1 MIKYKLKFQRIRMKN
16 DIMSKLYNLFLII
29 VLFTLPVTEG
39 LKQISLILFVLV
51 GIYICVKEKKQF
63 KFDVINISLFIFV
76 LSAFISCIVNGVSPS
91 RVLDPLR
98 CMLFFFVARTV
109 GTEKINFKFMFYAL
123 FAGFIVAFIPACIK
137 KFTSNDPMAF
147 FELKSIGHVNHSAI
161 FMLLVFC
168 VALMSMADFKKLYEK
183 YISITVA
190 GICVLGIMIAGS
202 RATMYLLPV
211 IVFVI
216 LIYQISNKQTNIR
229 KSLGLIILFSAIAI
243 FYTYIS
249 TNITQDERIYSQL
262 TKGVTGSET
271 RYPIFVS
278 AVYTWLEHPF
288 FGIGSGEF
296 KIIDITKYF
305 PGNYEV
311 HVSHSHNTF
320 LTFLTEKGI
329 IALLA
334 YLVFQLSLF
343 IKFIKN
349 FRQNNIVFLALLM
362 LVFQN
367 VISLVNTTFHHENA
381 LLMLLFWALAL
392 GVIDE
397 KNSIFKN

>member
-1 MIKYKLKFQRIRMKN
+1 MKN

-63 KFDVINISLFIFV
+63 KFDVTNISLFVFV
-76 LSAFISCIVNGVSPS
+76 LATFISCLVNVISPS

-123 FAGFIVAFIPACIK
+123 FAGFVVAFVLACIK

-161 FMLLVFC
+161 FILLVFC
-168 VALMSMADFKKLYEK
+168 VALMSMANFKKLYEK
-183 YISITVA
+183 YISIAVA

-211 IVFVI
+211 AVFSI
-216 LIYQISNKQTNIR
+216 LLYQFFYKQANLKT
-229 KSLGLIILFSAIAI
+229 SFVLIILFSVISI
-243 FYTYIS
+243 SYTYIS
-249 TNITQDERIYSQL
+249 VNITQDGRIYSQL
-262 TKGVTGSET
+262 TKGITGSET
-271 RYPIFVS
+271 RYPIFAS
-278 AVYTWLEHPF
+278 AFYTWLEHPF

-305 PGNYEV
+305 PGNVEV
-311 HVSHSHNTF
+311 NVSHAHNTF

-349 FRQNNIVFLALLM
+349 FRQNSIVFLALLI

-381 LLMLLFWALAL
+381 LLMLLFWGLAL
-392 GVIDE
+392 SYIEQKD
-397 KNSIFKN
+397 NSYKK

>member
-1 MIKYKLKFQRIRMKN
+1 MKN
-16 DIMSKLYNLFLII
+16 EIASKLYNFFLL
-29 VLFTLPVTEG
+29 VMLFTLPVTEG
-39 LKQISLILFVLV
+39 LKQISLTLFVLV
-51 GIYICVKEKKQF
+51 GIYICVKEKRQF

-76 LSAFISCIVNGVSPS
+76 LATFISCLVNGVSPS

-123 FAGFIVAFIPACIK
+123 FAGFIVAFIPACIE
-137 KFTSNDPMAF
+137 KFSDPDPEAF
-147 FELKSIGHVNHSAI
+147 LILKSIGHVNHSAI
-161 FMLLVFC
+161 YIFLIFLTALLFI
-168 VALMSMADFKKLYEK
+168 SNKNKNRSIN
-183 YISITVA
+183 ISISI
-190 GICVLGIMIAGS
+190 ICILALAIAGS
-202 RATMYLLPV
+202 RSTAYMIPLVSVLIFSY
-211 IVFVI
+211 
-216 LIYQISNKQTNIR
+216 LIYKKEVSFKL
-229 KSLGLIILFSAIAI
+229 SLTLSILFCVV
-243 FYTYIS
+243 FFTYLY
-249 TNITQDERIYSQL
+249 ITVAFTADERIYDQMS
-262 TKGVTGSET
+262 KGVQGGEF
-271 RYPIFVS
+271 RFLIFES
-278 AVYTWLEHPF
+278 AFKTWQDNIF
-288 FGIGSGEF
+288 FGIGSGNF
-296 KIIDITKYF
+296 KSIDLTHFF
-305 PGNYEV
+305 PQSAKA
-311 HVSHSHNTF
+311 HVSHAHNTF

-343 IKFIKN
+343 AKFIKN
-349 FRQNNIVFLALLM
+349 FRQNSIVFLALLI

>member
-1 MIKYKLKFQRIRMKN
+1 MKN
-16 DIMSKLYNLFLII
+16 DIASKLYNLFLVI

-39 LKQISLILFVLV
+39 LKQISLTLFVLA
-51 GIYICVKEKKQF
+51 GIYICVKEKRQF
-63 KFDVINISLFIFV
+63 KFDLINISLFIFV
-76 LSAFISCIVNGVSPS
+76 LATFVSCLVNGVSAS
-91 RVLDPLR
+91 RALDPLR
-98 CMLFFFVARTV
+98 CMLFFFVARSV
-109 GTEKINFKFMFYAL
+109 GIEKINFKFLFFAL
-123 FAGFIVAFIPACIK
+123 FAGLIAAFIPACIE
-137 KFTSNDPMAF
+137 KFTSNDPLAL

-168 VALMSMADFKKLYEK
+168 VALISSAELKKIYEK
-183 YISITVA
+183 YIAIIVA
-190 GICVLGIMIAGS
+190 GICVFGIMIAGS
-202 RATMYLLPV
+202 RATMYLLP
-211 IVFVI
+211 IIIFSI
-216 LIYQISNKQTNIR
+216 LLYQISKRQTEL
-229 KSLGLIILFSAIAI
+229 KLAFSLIILFSVIAI

-249 TNITQDERIYSQL
+249 ANIIQDERFYSQL

-271 RYPIFVS
+271 RYPIFAS
-278 AVYTWLEHPF
+278 AFYMWLENPL
-288 FGIGSGEF
+288 FGIGSGQF

-305 PGNYEV
+305 PGNGEI

-329 IALLA
+329 VALLA

-362 LVFQN
+362 LMAN
-367 VISLVNTTFHHENA
+367 NIISLANTTFHHENA

-392 GVIDE
+392 SAIDE
-397 KNSIFKN
+397 KSTLKIS

>member
-1 MIKYKLKFQRIRMKN
+1 MKN

-29 VLFTLPVTEG
+29 VLFTLPVTEV
-39 LKQISLILFVLV
+39 LKQISLTLFVLV
-51 GIYICVKEKKQF
+51 GIYICIKEKKQF
-63 KFDVINISLFIFV
+63 KFDVINISLFVFV
-76 LSAFISCIVNGVSPS
+76 LATFISCLVNGISPS
-91 RVLDPLR
+91 RALDPSR

-123 FAGFIVAFIPACIK
+123 FAGFIVAFIPAYVK
-137 KFTSNDPMAF
+137 KFTSGDPTALL
-147 FELKSIGHVNHSAI
+147 ELKSIGHVNHSAI

-168 VALMSMADFKKLYEK
+168 VALISVPELKKIYEK
-183 YISITVA
+183 YLGITITL
-190 GICVLGIMIAGS
+190 ICVFGIMVAGS

-211 IVFVI
+211 AVFSI
-216 LIYQISNKQTNIR
+216 LLYQFFYKQANLKT
-229 KSLGLIILFSAIAI
+229 SFVLIILFSVISI
-243 FYTYIS
+243 SYTYIS
-249 TNITQDERIYSQL
+249 VNITQDGRIYSQL
-262 TKGVTGSET
+262 TKGITGSET

-278 AVYTWLEHPF
+278 AVYTWLEYPF

-305 PGNYEV
+305 PGNVEIN
-311 HVSHSHNTF
+311 VSHAHNTF
-320 LTFLTEKGI
+320 LTFLTEKGV

-343 IKFIKN
+343 AKFIKN
-349 FRQNNIVFLALLM
+349 FRQSSLVFLALLM

-381 LLMLLFWALAL
+381 LLMLLFWGLAL
-392 GVIDE
+392 SSIDQ
-397 KNSIFKN
+397 KDNIYIK

>member
-1 MIKYKLKFQRIRMKN
+1 MKN
-16 DIMSKLYNLFLII
+16 EIASKLYNFFLL
-29 VLFTLPVTEG
+29 VMLFTLPVTEG
-39 LKQISLILFVLV
+39 LKQISLTLFVLV
-51 GIYICVKEKKQF
+51 GICICVKEKRQF
-63 KFDVINISLFIFV
+63 KFDVINVSFFIFV
-76 LSAFISCIVNGVSPS
+76 LATFISCLVNGVSPS

-123 FAGFIVAFIPACIK
+123 FAGFIVAFIPACIE
-137 KFTSNDPMAF
+137 KFSDPDPEAF
-147 FELKSIGHVNHSAI
+147 LILKSIGHVNHSAI
-161 FMLLVFC
+161 YIFLIFLTALLFI
-168 VALMSMADFKKLYEK
+168 SNKNKNRSIN
-183 YISITVA
+183 ISISI
-190 GICVLGIMIAGS
+190 ICILALAIAGS
-202 RATMYLLPV
+202 RSTAYMIPLVSVLIFSY
-211 IVFVI
+211 
-216 LIYQISNKQTNIR
+216 LIYKKEVSFKL
-229 KSLGLIILFSAIAI
+229 SLTLSILFCVV
-243 FYTYIS
+243 FFTYLY
-249 TNITQDERIYSQL
+249 ITVAFTADERIYDQMS
-262 TKGVTGSET
+262 KGVQGGEF
-271 RYPIFVS
+271 RFLIFES
-278 AVYTWLEHPF
+278 AFKTWQDNIF
-288 FGIGSGEF
+288 FGIGSGNF
-296 KIIDITKYF
+296 KSIDLIHFF
-305 PGNYEV
+305 PQSAKA
-311 HVSHSHNTF
+311 HVSHAHNTF

-349 FRQNNIVFLALLM
+349 FRQNSIVFLALLM

>member
-1 MIKYKLKFQRIRMKN
+1 MKN
-16 DIMSKLYNLFLII
+16 DIASRLYNLFLVI

-39 LKQISLILFVLV
+39 LKQISLTLFVLA

-63 KFDVINISLFIFV
+63 KFDAINISLFIFV
-76 LSAFISCIVNGVSPS
+76 LATFISCLVNGVSVS
-91 RVLDPLR
+91 RALDPLR
-98 CMLFFFVARTV
+98 CMLFFLVVRSV
-109 GTEKINFKFMFYAL
+109 GVEKINFKFLFFAL
-123 FAGFIVAFIPACIK
+123 FAGFIAAFIPACVK
-137 KFTSNDPMAF
+137 KFTSSDPTAL

-168 VALMSMADFKKLYEK
+168 VALISAAELKKIYEK
-183 YISITVA
+183 YIAIVVA
-190 GICVLGIMIAGS
+190 VICVFGIMIAGS
-202 RATMYLLPV
+202 RATMYLLP
-211 IVFVI
+211 IIIFSI
-216 LIYQISNKQTNIR
+216 LLYQILKGQTGL
-229 KSLGLIILFSAIAI
+229 KSAFSLIILFSVIAI

-249 TNITQDERIYSQL
+249 ANITQDERFYSQL

-271 RYPIFVS
+271 RYPIFAS
-278 AVYTWLEHPF
+278 AFYTWLENPL
-288 FGIGSGEF
+288 FGIGSAQF

-305 PGNYEV
+305 PGNIEV
-311 HVSHSHNTF
+311 HVSHAHNTF

-381 LLMLLFWALAL
+381 LLMLLFWALATSA
-392 GVIDE
+392 IDE
-397 KNSIFKN
+397 KLTLKIS

>member
-1 MIKYKLKFQRIRMKN
+1 MKN
-16 DIMSKLYNLFLII
+16 DIVSRLYNLFLVI

-39 LKQISLILFVLV
+39 LKQISLTLFVLA

-76 LSAFISCIVNGVSPS
+76 LATFISCFINGVSPS
-91 RVLDPLR
+91 RALDPLR
-98 CMLFFFVARTV
+98 CMLFFFVVRSV
-109 GTEKINFKFMFYAL
+109 GLEKINFKFLFFAL
-123 FAGFIVAFIPACIK
+123 FAGLITAFIPACVK
-137 KFTSNDPMAF
+137 KFTSNDPMAL

-161 FMLLVFC
+161 FMLLIFC
-168 VALMSMADFKKLYEK
+168 TALISAAELKKIYEK
-183 YISITVA
+183 YIAIAVA
-190 GICVLGIMIAGS
+190 GICVFGIMIAGS

-211 IVFVI
+211 IVFII
-216 LIYQISNKQTNIR
+216 LIYQISNKQTNIK

-249 TNITQDERIYSQL
+249 ANITQDIRIYKQL

-271 RYPIFVS
+271 RYPIFAS
-278 AVYTWLEHPF
+278 AFYTWLENPF
-288 FGIGSGEF
+288 FGIGSGQF

-305 PGNYEV
+305 PGNFEV
-311 HVSHSHNTF
+311 NVSHAHNTF

-343 IKFIKN
+343 VKFIKN
-349 FRQNNIVFLALLM
+349 FRQNSIVFLALLM

-367 VISLVNTTFHHENA
+367 VISLANTTFHHENA

-392 GVIDE
+392 GVI
-397 KNSIFKN
+397 

>member
-1 MIKYKLKFQRIRMKN
+1 MKN
-16 DIMSKLYNLFLII
+16 DIITKLYNLFL
-29 VLFTLPVTEG
+29 VVLLFTLPVTEG
-39 LKQISLILFVLV
+39 LKQISLTLFVLV

-63 KFDVINISLFIFV
+63 KFDVINVSLFIFV
-76 LSAFISCIVNGVSPS
+76 LATFISCLVNEVSPS
-91 RVLDPLR
+91 RALDPLR
-98 CMLFFFVARTV
+98 CMLFFFIVRTV

-123 FAGFIVAFIPACIK
+123 FAGFIVAFIPACVK
-137 KFTSNDPMAF
+137 KFTSNDPMAL

-161 FMLLVFC
+161 FMLLIFC
-168 VALMSMADFKKLYEK
+168 AALISAAELKKIYEK
-183 YISITVA
+183 YIAITVA
-190 GICVLGIMIAGS
+190 GICVFGIMVAGS
-202 RATMYLLPV
+202 RATMYLLP
-211 IVFVI
+211 IIAFVI
-216 LIYQISNKQTNIR
+216 LFYKIAKKQANFKISL
-229 KSLGLIILFSAIAI
+229 SLIIFFSIIAI
-243 FYTYIS
+243 SYTYIS
-249 TNITQDERIYSQL
+249 ANITQDGRIYSQL
-262 TKGVTGSET
+262 TKGITGSET
-271 RYPIFVS
+271 RYPIFAS
-278 AVYTWLEHPF
+278 AFYTWLEHPF

-305 PGNYEV
+305 PGNFEV

-343 IKFIKN
+343 VKFIKN
-349 FRQNNIVFLALLM
+349 FRQNSIVFLALLM

-367 VISLVNTTFHHENA
+367 IISLVNTTFHHENA

>member
-1 MIKYKLKFQRIRMKN
+1 MKN
-16 DIMSKLYNLFLII
+16 DIVSRLYNLFLVI

-39 LKQISLILFVLV
+39 LKQISLTLFVLT

-63 KFDVINISLFIFV
+63 KFDLINISLFIFV
-76 LSAFISCIVNGVSPS
+76 LATFISCLVNGVSVS
-91 RVLDPLR
+91 RALDPLR
-98 CMLFFFVARTV
+98 CMLFFFVARSV
-109 GTEKINFKFMFYAL
+109 GIEKINFKFLFFAL
-123 FAGFIVAFIPACIK
+123 FAGFIAAFIPAYIK
-137 KFTSNDPMAF
+137 KFTSSNPTAL

-168 VALMSMADFKKLYEK
+168 VALISAAELKKIYEK
-183 YISITVA
+183 YIAIVVA
-190 GICVLGIMIAGS
+190 GICIFGIMVAGS
-202 RATMYLLPV
+202 RATMYLLP
-211 IVFVI
+211 IIIFSI
-216 LIYQISNKQTNIR
+216 LLYQISKRQTGL
-229 KSLGLIILFSAIAI
+229 KSAFSLIILFSIIAI

-249 TNITQDERIYSQL
+249 SNITQDERIYSQL

-271 RYPIFVS
+271 RYPIFAS
-278 AVYTWLEHPF
+278 AFYTWLENPL
-288 FGIGSGEF
+288 FGIGSGQF

-305 PGNYEV
+305 PGNGEI

-349 FRQNNIVFLALLM
+349 FRQNSIVFLALLM
-362 LVFQN
+362 LIFQN

-381 LLMLLFWALAL
+381 LLMLLFWALATSA
-392 GVIDE
+392 IDE
-397 KNSIFKN
+397 KLTLKIS

>member
-1 MIKYKLKFQRIRMKN
+1 MKN
-16 DIMSKLYNLFLII
+16 DIASRLYNLFLVI

-39 LKQISLILFVLV
+39 LKQISLTLFVLV

-63 KFDVINISLFIFV
+63 KFDLINISLFIFV
-76 LSAFISCIVNGVSPS
+76 LATFISCLVNGVSVS
-91 RVLDPLR
+91 RALDPLR
-98 CMLFFFVARTV
+98 CMLFFFVARSV
-109 GTEKINFKFMFYAL
+109 GIEKINFKFLFFAL
-123 FAGFIVAFIPACIK
+123 FAGFIVAFIPACVK
-137 KFTSNDPMAF
+137 KFTSSDPTAL

-168 VALMSMADFKKLYEK
+168 VALISAAELKKIYEK
-183 YISITVA
+183 YIDIVVA
-190 GICVLGIMIAGS
+190 GICVFGIMIAGS
-202 RATMYLLPV
+202 RATMYLLP
-211 IVFVI
+211 IIIFSI
-216 LIYQISNKQTNIR
+216 LLYQISKRQTEL
-229 KSLGLIILFSAIAI
+229 KLAFSLIILFSVIAI

-249 TNITQDERIYSQL
+249 ANIIQDERFYSQL

-271 RYPIFVS
+271 RYPIFAS
-278 AVYTWLEHPF
+278 AFYMWLENPL
-288 FGIGSGEF
+288 FGIGSGQF

-305 PGNYEV
+305 PGNGEI

-362 LVFQN
+362 LMAN
-367 VISLVNTTFHHENA
+367 NIISLANTTFHHENA

-392 GVIDE
+392 SATDKKSTLKI
-397 KNSIFKN
+397 S

>member
-1 MIKYKLKFQRIRMKN
+1 MKN
-16 DIMSKLYNLFLII
+16 DIITKLYNLFL
-29 VLFTLPVTEG
+29 VVMLFTLPVTEG
-39 LKQISLILFVLV
+39 LKQISLTLFVLV

-63 KFDVINISLFIFV
+63 KFDVINISFFIFV
-76 LSAFISCIVNGVSPS
+76 LATFISCLVNGISPS

-98 CMLFFFVARTV
+98 CMLFFFVARSV
-109 GTEKINFKFMFYAL
+109 GVEKINFKFMFYAL
-123 FAGFIVAFIPACIK
+123 FAGFIVAFIPACVK
-137 KFTSNDPMAF
+137 KFTSNDPMAL

-168 VALMSMADFKKLYEK
+168 AALISAAELKKIYEK
-183 YISITVA
+183 YIVITVA
-190 GICVLGIMIAGS
+190 GICVFGIMIAGS

-211 IVFVI
+211 IAFVI
-216 LIYQISNKQTNIR
+216 LFHQIANKQANFKI
-229 KSLGLIILFSAIAI
+229 SLSLIIFFGIIAI
-243 FYTYIS
+243 SYTYIS
-249 TNITQDERIYSQL
+249 ANITQDERIYSQL

-271 RYPIFVS
+271 RYQIFAS
-278 AVYTWLEHPF
+278 AFYTWLEHPF

-305 PGNYEV
+305 PGNVEV
-311 HVSHSHNTF
+311 HVSHAHNTF

-343 IKFIKN
+343 VKFIKN
-349 FRQNNIVFLALLM
+349 FRQNSIVFLALLM

>member
-1 MIKYKLKFQRIRMKN
+1 MKN

-63 KFDVINISLFIFV
+63 KFDVINTSLFIFV
-76 LSAFISCIVNGVSPS
+76 LATFISCLVNVISPS

-123 FAGFIVAFIPACIK
+123 FAGFIVAFIPACVK

-211 IVFVI
+211 AVFSI
-216 LIYQISNKQTNIR
+216 LLYQFFYKQVNLKT
-229 KSLGLIILFSAIAI
+229 SFVLIILFSVISI
-243 FYTYIS
+243 SYTYIS
-249 TNITQDERIYSQL
+249 VNITQDGRIYSQL
-262 TKGVTGSET
+262 TKGITGSET
-271 RYPIFVS
+271 RYPIFAS
-278 AVYTWLEHPF
+278 AFYTWLEHPF

-305 PGNYEV
+305 PGNVEV
-311 HVSHSHNTF
+311 NVSHAHNTF

-349 FRQNNIVFLALLM
+349 FRQNSIVFLALLI

-381 LLMLLFWALAL
+381 LLMLLFWGLAL
-392 GVIDE
+392 SYIEQKD
-397 KNSIFKN
+397 NSYKK

>member
-1 MIKYKLKFQRIRMKN
+1 MKN
-16 DIMSKLYNLFLII
+16 DIVSKLYNLFLVI

-39 LKQISLILFVLV
+39 LKQISLTLFVLA
-51 GIYICVKEKKQF
+51 GIYICVKEKRQF
-63 KFDVINISLFIFV
+63 KFDLINISLFIFV
-76 LSAFISCIVNGVSPS
+76 LATFISCLVNGVSAS
-91 RVLDPLR
+91 RALDPLR
-98 CMLFFFVARTV
+98 CMLFFFVARSV
-109 GTEKINFKFMFYAL
+109 GVEKINFKFLFFAL

-137 KFTSNDPMAF
+137 KFTSSDPTAL

-168 VALMSMADFKKLYEK
+168 VALISAAELKKIYEK
-183 YISITVA
+183 YIAIVVA
-190 GICVLGIMIAGS
+190 GICVFGIMIAGS
-202 RATMYLLPV
+202 RATMYLLP
-211 IVFVI
+211 IIIFSI
-216 LIYQISNKQTNIR
+216 LLYQISKKQT
-229 KSLGLIILFSAIAI
+229 GLRSAFCIIILFSVIAF

-249 TNITQDERIYSQL
+249 ANITQDERFYSQL

-271 RYPIFVS
+271 RYPIFAS
-278 AVYTWLEHPF
+278 AFYTWLENPL
-288 FGIGSGEF
+288 FGIGSGQF

-305 PGNYEV
+305 PGNGEI

-329 IALLA
+329 IALLS

-349 FRQNNIVFLALLM
+349 FRQNSIVFLALLM

-381 LLMLLFWALAL
+381 LLMLLFWALATSA
-392 GVIDE
+392 IDE
-397 KNSIFKN
+397 KINLKN

>member
-1 MIKYKLKFQRIRMKN
+1 MKN
-16 DIMSKLYNLFLII
+16 DIMSKLYNLFSII

-39 LKQISLILFVLV
+39 LKQISLTLFVLV
-51 GIYICVKEKKQF
+51 GIYICIKEKKQF
-63 KFDVINISLFIFV
+63 KFDVINISLFV
-76 LSAFISCIVNGVSPS
+76 LATFISCLVNGISPS
-91 RVLDPLR
+91 RALDPSR

-123 FAGFIVAFIPACIK
+123 FAGFIVAFIPACVK
-137 KFTSNDPMAF
+137 KFTSGDPTALL
-147 FELKSIGHVNHSAI
+147 ELKSIGHVNHSAI

-168 VALMSMADFKKLYEK
+168 VALISMADFKKLYEK
-183 YISITVA
+183 YISIVVSTT
-190 GICVLGIMIAGS
+190 CVFGIMIAGS

-216 LIYQISNKQTNIR
+216 LFYQYLNKQTNL
-229 KSLGLIILFSAIAI
+229 KTSLGIVILFIAIAI
-243 FYTYIS
+243 SYTYLS
-249 TNITQDERIYSQL
+249 TSIMHDGRIYGQL
-262 TKGVTGSET
+262 TKGITGSET
-271 RYPIFVS
+271 RYPIFAS
-278 AVYTWLEHPF
+278 AFYTWLEHPF

-305 PGNYEV
+305 PDNVEV
-311 HVSHSHNTF
+311 NVSHAHNTF

-349 FRQNNIVFLALLM
+349 FRQNSIVFLALLM

-381 LLMLLFWALAL
+381 LLMLLFWGLAL
-392 GVIDE
+392 SSIDQ
-397 KNSIFKN
+397 KDNIYIK

>member
-1 MIKYKLKFQRIRMKN
+1 MKN
-16 DIMSKLYNLFLII
+16 DIIAKLYNLFLVIL
-29 VLFTLPVTEG
+29 LFTLPVTEG
-39 LKQISLILFVLV
+39 LKQISLTLFVLA

-76 LSAFISCIVNGVSPS
+76 LATFISCFINGVSPS
-91 RVLDPLR
+91 KAIDPLR
-98 CMLFFFVARTV
+98 CMLFFFVARSV
-109 GTEKINFKFMFYAL
+109 GVEKINFKFLFFAI
-123 FAGFIVAFIPACIK
+123 FAGFITAFIPACIK
-137 KFTSNDPMAF
+137 KFISSDSTALL
-147 FELKSIGHVNHSAI
+147 ELKSIGHVNHSAI

-168 VALMSMADFKKLYEK
+168 VALISASELKKIYEK
-183 YISITVA
+183 YLGITITL
-190 GICVLGIMIAGS
+190 ICVFGIMVAGS

-211 IVFVI
+211 AVFSI
-216 LIYQISNKQTNIR
+216 LLYQFFYKQANLKT
-229 KSLGLIILFSAIAI
+229 SFVLIILFSVISI
-243 FYTYIS
+243 SYTYIS
-249 TNITQDERIYSQL
+249 ANITQDGRIYSQL

-271 RYPIFVS
+271 RYPVFSS
-278 AVYTWLEHPF
+278 AFYTWLEHPF

-296 KIIDITKYF
+296 KTIDITKYF
-305 PGNYEV
+305 PGNVEV
-311 HVSHSHNTF
+311 NVSHAHNTF

-343 IKFIKN
+343 AKFIKN
-349 FRQNNIVFLALLM
+349 FRQNSIVFLALLM

-392 GVIDE
+392 GVIYE

>member
-1 MIKYKLKFQRIRMKN
+1 MKN
-16 DIMSKLYNLFLII
+16 DIASKLYNLFLVI

-39 LKQISLILFVLV
+39 LKQISLTLFVLA
-51 GIYICVKEKKQF
+51 GIYICVREKRQF
-63 KFDVINISLFIFV
+63 KFDLINISLFIFV
-76 LSAFISCIVNGVSPS
+76 LATFISCLINGVSAS
-91 RVLDPLR
+91 RALDPLR
-98 CMLFFFVARTV
+98 CMLFFFVARSV
-109 GTEKINFKFMFYAL
+109 GIEKINFKFLFFAL
-123 FAGFIVAFIPACIK
+123 FAGLIVAFIPACVE
-137 KFTSNDPMAF
+137 KFSSNDPLAL

-168 VALMSMADFKKLYEK
+168 VALISSAELKKIYEK
-183 YISITVA
+183 YIAIIVA
-190 GICVLGIMIAGS
+190 GICVFGIMIAGS
-202 RATMYLLPV
+202 RATMYLLP
-211 IVFVI
+211 IIIFSI
-216 LIYQISNKQTNIR
+216 LLYQISKRQTEL
-229 KSLGLIILFSAIAI
+229 KLAFSLIILFSVIAI

-249 TNITQDERIYSQL
+249 ANIIQDERFYSQL

-271 RYPIFVS
+271 RYPIFAS
-278 AVYTWLEHPF
+278 AFYMWLENPL
-288 FGIGSGEF
+288 FGIGSGQF

-305 PGNYEV
+305 PGNGEI

-329 IALLA
+329 VALLA

-362 LVFQN
+362 LMAN
-367 VISLVNTTFHHENA
+367 NIISLANTTFHHENA

-392 GVIDE
+392 SATDKKSTLKI
-397 KNSIFKN
+397 S

>member
-1 MIKYKLKFQRIRMKN
+1 MKN
-16 DIMSKLYNLFLII
+16 DIIAKLYNLFLVIL
-29 VLFTLPVTEG
+29 LFTLPVTEG
-39 LKQISLILFVLV
+39 LKQISLTLFVLA

-76 LSAFISCIVNGVSPS
+76 LATFISCFINGVSPS
-91 RVLDPLR
+91 KAIDPLR
-98 CMLFFFVARTV
+98 CMLFFFVARSV
-109 GTEKINFKFMFYAL
+109 GVEKINFKFLFFAI
-123 FAGFIVAFIPACIK
+123 FAGFITAFIPACIK
-137 KFTSNDPMAF
+137 KFISSDSTALL
-147 FELKSIGHVNHSAI
+147 ELKSIGHVNHSAI

-168 VALMSMADFKKLYEK
+168 VALISASELKKIYEK
-183 YISITVA
+183 YLGITITL
-190 GICVLGIMIAGS
+190 ICVFGIMVAGS

-211 IVFVI
+211 AVFSI
-216 LIYQISNKQTNIR
+216 LLYQFFYKQANLKT
-229 KSLGLIILFSAIAI
+229 SFVLIILFSVISI
-243 FYTYIS
+243 SYTYIS
-249 TNITQDERIYSQL
+249 ANITQDGRIYSQL

-271 RYPIFVS
+271 RYPVFSS
-278 AVYTWLEHPF
+278 AFYTWLEHPF

-296 KIIDITKYF
+296 KTIDITKYF
-305 PGNYEV
+305 PGNVEV
-311 HVSHSHNTF
+311 NVSHAHNTF

-349 FRQNNIVFLALLM
+349 FRQSSIVFLALLM

>member
-1 MIKYKLKFQRIRMKN
+1 MKN
-16 DIMSKLYNLFLII
+16 DIITKLYNLFL
-29 VLFTLPVTEG
+29 VVLLFTLPVTEG
-39 LKQISLILFVLV
+39 LKQISLTLFVLV

-76 LSAFISCIVNGVSPS
+76 LATFISCFVNGVSPS

-98 CMLFFFVARTV
+98 CMLFFFVARSV
-109 GTEKINFKFMFYAL
+109 GAEKINFKFIFFAL
-123 FAGFIVAFIPACIK
+123 FAGFIAAFIPACVK
-137 KFTSNDPMAF
+137 KFTSSDPAAL

-161 FMLLVFC
+161 FMLLVLC
-168 VALMSMADFKKLYEK
+168 IALISMGELKKIYEK
-183 YISITVA
+183 NICIVIA
-190 GICVLGIMIAGS
+190 GICALGVMITGS
-202 RATMYLLPV
+202 RAAMYLLPV
-211 IVFVI
+211 ITFSI
-216 LIYQISNKQTNIR
+216 LFYQIANKQTSFNV
-229 KSLGLIILFSAIAI
+229 SLGLIILFIAI
-243 FYTYIS
+243 IFSYTYIS
-249 TNITQDERIYSQL
+249 ANITQDIRIYSKL
-262 TKGVTGSET
+262 TRGVTGSET
-271 RYPIFVS
+271 RYPIFAS
-278 AVYTWLEHPF
+278 AFYTWLEHPF

-296 KIIDITKYF
+296 KTIDITKYF
-305 PGNYEV
+305 PGNGEV
-311 HVSHSHNTF
+311 RVSHAHNTF

-343 IKFIKN
+343 VKFIKN
-349 FRQNNIVFLALLM
+349 FRQNSIVFLALLM

-367 VISLVNTTFHHENA
+367 IISLANTTFHHENA

>member
-1 MIKYKLKFQRIRMKN
+1 MKN
-16 DIMSKLYNLFLII
+16 DIIAKLYNLFLVIL
-29 VLFTLPVTEG
+29 LFTLPVTEG
-39 LKQISLILFVLV
+39 LKQISLTLFVLV

-76 LSAFISCIVNGVSPS
+76 LITFISCLINGVSPS
-91 RVLDPLR
+91 RTLDPLR
-98 CMLFFFVARTV
+98 CMLFFFVARSV
-109 GTEKINFKFMFYAL
+109 GAEKINFKFLFFAL
-123 FAGFIVAFIPACIK
+123 FVGLITAFIPACIK
-137 KFTSNDPMAF
+137 KFTSSDPAAL

-161 FMLLVFC
+161 FMLLVLC
-168 VALMSMADFKKLYEK
+168 IALISMGELKKIYEK
-183 YISITVA
+183 NICIVIA
-190 GICVLGIMIAGS
+190 GICALGVMITGS
-202 RATMYLLPV
+202 RAAMYLLPV
-211 IVFVI
+211 ITFSI
-216 LIYQISNKQTNIR
+216 LLYQIANKQTSFNV
-229 KSLGLIILFSAIAI
+229 SLGLIILFIAI
-243 FYTYIS
+243 IFSYTYIS
-249 TNITQDERIYSQL
+249 ANITQDIRIYSKL
-262 TKGVTGSET
+262 TRGVTGSET
-271 RYPIFVS
+271 RYPIFAS
-278 AVYTWLEHPF
+278 AFYTWLEHPF

-296 KIIDITKYF
+296 KTIDITKYF
-305 PGNYEV
+305 PGNVEV
-311 HVSHSHNTF
+311 NVSHAHNTF

-349 FRQNNIVFLALLM
+349 FRQNSIVFLALLM

-367 VISLVNTTFHHENA
+367 VISLANTTFHHENA

>member
-1 MIKYKLKFQRIRMKN
+1 MKN
-16 DIMSKLYNLFLII
+16 EIASKLYNFFLLV
-29 VLFTLPVTEG
+29 VLFTLPVIEG
-39 LKQISLILFVLV
+39 LKQISLTLFVLV

-63 KFDVINISLFIFV
+63 KFDVINISLFVFV
-76 LSAFISCIVNGVSPS
+76 LTTFISCLLNNTPIS
-91 RVLDPLR
+91 RALDPLR
-98 CMLFFFVARTV
+98 CMLFFFIVRTV

-123 FAGFIVAFIPACIK
+123 FAGFIVAFIPACVK
-137 KFTSNDPMAF
+137 KFTSSDPTAL

-161 FMLLVFC
+161 FMLLVLC
-168 VALMSMADFKKLYEK
+168 AALISMGELKKIYEK
-183 YISITVA
+183 YISVIVA
-190 GICVLGIMIAGS
+190 GICVFGIMIAGS

-216 LIYQISNKQTNIR
+216 LIYQILNKQTDIK
-229 KSLGLIILFSAIAI
+229 KSLGLIILFSAIAF

-249 TNITQDERIYSQL
+249 ANITQDGRIYSQL
-262 TKGVTGSET
+262 TKGITGSET
-271 RYPIFVS
+271 RYPIFAS
-278 AVYTWLEHPF
+278 AFYTWLEHPF

-305 PGNYEV
+305 PGNFEV

-329 IALLA
+329 IALFA

-349 FRQNNIVFLALLM
+349 FKQNNIVFLALLM

-367 VISLVNTTFHHENA
+367 VISLANTTFHHENA
-381 LLMLLFWALAL
+381 LLMLLFWGLAL

>member
-1 MIKYKLKFQRIRMKN
+1 MKN
-16 DIMSKLYNLFLII
+16 DIISRLYNLFLVIM
-29 VLFTLPVTEG
+29 LFTLPVTEG
-39 LKQISLILFVLV
+39 LKQISLTLFVLI

-63 KFDVINISLFIFV
+63 KFDVINVSLFIFV
-76 LSAFISCIVNGVSPS
+76 LATFISCFINGVSPS
-91 RVLDPLR
+91 RALDPLR
-98 CMLFFFVARTV
+98 CMLFFFVVRSV
-109 GTEKINFKFMFYAL
+109 GVEKVNFKFLFFAL
-123 FAGFIVAFIPACIK
+123 FAGFIVAFIPACVK
-137 KFTSNDPMAF
+137 KFTSSDPTAL
-147 FELKSIGHVNHSAI
+147 FELRSIGHVNHSAI

-168 VALMSMADFKKLYEK
+168 VALISAVELKKIYEK
-183 YISITVA
+183 YIAIVVA
-190 GICVLGIMIAGS
+190 GICVFGIMIAGS

-211 IVFVI
+211 IVFII
-216 LIYQISNKQTNIR
+216 LIYQISNKQTNIK

-249 TNITQDERIYSQL
+249 ANITQDERIYSQL
-262 TKGVTGSET
+262 TKGITGSET
-271 RYPIFVS
+271 RYPIFAS
-278 AVYTWLEHPF
+278 AFYTWLEHPF

-305 PGNYEV
+305 PGNFEV
-311 HVSHSHNTF
+311 NVAHAHNTF

-343 IKFIKN
+343 VKFIKN
-349 FRQNNIVFLALLM
+349 FRQNSIVFLALLM

-367 VISLVNTTFHHENA
+367 IISLVNTTFHHENA

>member
-1 MIKYKLKFQRIRMKN
+1 MKN

-29 VLFTLPVTEG
+29 VLFTLPVTEV
-39 LKQISLILFVLV
+39 LKQISLTLFVLV
-51 GIYICVKEKKQF
+51 GIYICIKEKKQF
-63 KFDVINISLFIFV
+63 KFDVTNISLFVFV
-76 LSAFISCIVNGVSPS
+76 LATFISCLVNGISPS
-91 RVLDPLR
+91 RALDPSR

-123 FAGFIVAFIPACIK
+123 FAGFIVAFIPAYVK
-137 KFTSNDPMAF
+137 KFTSGDPTALL
-147 FELKSIGHVNHSAI
+147 ELKSIGHVNHSAI

-168 VALMSMADFKKLYEK
+168 VALISVPELKKIYEK
-183 YISITVA
+183 YLGITITL
-190 GICVLGIMIAGS
+190 ICVFGIMVAGS

-211 IVFVI
+211 AVFSI
-216 LIYQISNKQTNIR
+216 LLYQFFYKQANLKT
-229 KSLGLIILFSAIAI
+229 SFVLIILFSVISI
-243 FYTYIS
+243 SYTYIS
-249 TNITQDERIYSQL
+249 VNITQDGRIYSQL
-262 TKGVTGSET
+262 TKGITGSET

-278 AVYTWLEHPF
+278 AVYTWLEYPF

-305 PGNYEV
+305 PGNVEV
-311 HVSHSHNTF
+311 NVSHAHNTF
-320 LTFLTEKGI
+320 LTFLTEKGV

-343 IKFIKN
+343 AKFIKN
-349 FRQNNIVFLALLM
+349 FRQSSLVFLALLM

-381 LLMLLFWALAL
+381 LLMLLFWGLAL
-392 GVIDE
+392 SSIDQ
-397 KNSIFKN
+397 KDNIYIK

>member
-1 MIKYKLKFQRIRMKN
+1 MKN
-16 DIMSKLYNLFLII
+16 DIIAKLYNLFLVIL
-29 VLFTLPVTEG
+29 LFTLPVTEG
-39 LKQISLILFVLV
+39 LKQISLTLFVLA

-76 LSAFISCIVNGVSPS
+76 LATFISCFINGVSPS
-91 RVLDPLR
+91 KAIDPLR
-98 CMLFFFVARTV
+98 CMLFFFGARSV
-109 GTEKINFKFMFYAL
+109 GVEKINFKFLFFAI
-123 FAGFIVAFIPACIK
+123 FAGFITAFIPACIK
-137 KFTSNDPMAF
+137 KFISSDSTALL
-147 FELKSIGHVNHSAI
+147 ELKSIGHVNHSAI

-168 VALMSMADFKKLYEK
+168 VALISASELKKIYEK
-183 YISITVA
+183 YLGITITL
-190 GICVLGIMIAGS
+190 ICVFGIMVAGS

-211 IVFVI
+211 AVFSI
-216 LIYQISNKQTNIR
+216 LLYQFFYKQANLKT
-229 KSLGLIILFSAIAI
+229 SFVLIILFSVISI
-243 FYTYIS
+243 SYTYIS
-249 TNITQDERIYSQL
+249 ANITQDGRIYSQL

-271 RYPIFVS
+271 RYPVFSS
-278 AVYTWLEHPF
+278 AFYTWLEHPF

-296 KIIDITKYF
+296 KTIDITKYF
-305 PGNYEV
+305 PGNVEV
-311 HVSHSHNTF
+311 NVSHAHNTF

-343 IKFIKN
+343 AKFIKN
-349 FRQNNIVFLALLM
+349 FRQNSIVFLALLM

>member
-1 MIKYKLKFQRIRMKN
+1 MKN
-16 DIMSKLYNLFLII
+16 DIVSRLYNLFLVI

-39 LKQISLILFVLV
+39 LKQISLTLFVLA

-63 KFDVINISLFIFV
+63 KFDLINISLSIFV
-76 LSAFISCIVNGVSPS
+76 LATFISCLVNGVPVS
-91 RVLDPLR
+91 RALDPLR
-98 CMLFFFVARTV
+98 CMLFFFVARSV
-109 GTEKINFKFMFYAL
+109 GVEKINFKFLFFAL
-123 FAGFIVAFIPACIK
+123 FAGLIAAFIPACIE
-137 KFTSNDPMAF
+137 KFTSNDPLAL

-168 VALMSMADFKKLYEK
+168 VALISSAELKKIYEK
-183 YISITVA
+183 YIAIIVA
-190 GICVLGIMIAGS
+190 GICVFGIMIAGS
-202 RATMYLLPV
+202 RATMYLLP
-211 IVFVI
+211 IIIFSI
-216 LIYQISNKQTNIR
+216 LLYQISKRQTEL
-229 KSLGLIILFSAIAI
+229 KLAFSLIILFSVIAI

-249 TNITQDERIYSQL
+249 ANIIQDERFYSQL

-271 RYPIFVS
+271 RYPIFAS
-278 AVYTWLEHPF
+278 AFYMWLENPL
-288 FGIGSGEF
+288 FGIGSGQF

-305 PGNYEV
+305 PGNGEI

-329 IALLA
+329 VALLA

-349 FRQNNIVFLALLM
+349 FRQNSIVFLALLM
-362 LVFQN
+362 LMAN
-367 VISLVNTTFHHENA
+367 NIISLANTTFHHENA

-392 GVIDE
+392 SAIDE
-397 KNSIFKN
+397 KSTLKIS